1 VRKIRERTPS
11 PAMIVACLALTI
23 ALSSAGYAAVVL
35 PANSVGTVQ
44 LKKNAVTAKKIKK
57 GNVTRGKIAANAV
70 NSAKVADGTLLAG
83 DVAPGTFVG
92 AGASAGGDLT
102 GPFGNLQL
110 KPDAVT
116 SAEVADFGLS
126 NEDIGVLFA
135 QVNADGTIAN
145 SSGSYTSTHIGT
157 GTYEVDFGRDI
168 SNCAYVMTQGE
179 AGVGG
184 AAGGITG
191 VTDRVLNANAVFA
204 TVRTDANALVDRAF
218 QLVVVC

>member
-1 VRKIRERTPS
+1 VRKIRERIPS

-23 ALSSAGYAAVVL
+23 ALSGAGYAAVVL

-44 LKKNAVTAKKIKK
+44 LKKNAVTAKKIKR
-57 GNVTRGKIAANAV
+57 GNVTRGKIAANAI
-70 NSAKVADGTLLAG
+70 NSAKVANGTLLAG

-116 SAEVADFGLS
+116 SAEVGDFGLS

-135 QVNADGTIAN
+135 QVNADSTIAN
-145 SSGSYTSTHIGT
+145 SSGSYTSVHIGT
-157 GTYEVDFGRDI
+157 GVYEVDFGRDI
-168 SNCAYVMTQGE
+168 SACAFVMTQGE
-179 AGVGG
+179 AGAGSASG
-184 AAGGITG
+184 AITG
-191 VTDRVLNANAVFA
+191 VTDRAGNANAVFA
-204 TVRTDANALVDRAF
+204 TVRTDANVLVDRAF